1 MTILVNKD
9 IYSYDNY
16 FFQVVEQSNQENI
29 ITLFFIYI
37 IDINMIERITL
48 LRHSIVISIRTVVKT
63 QTYIQ

>member
-1 MTILVNKD
+1 MTLLVNKD

-16 FFQVVEQSNQENI
+16 FVQVVEQSNHENI

-48 LRHSIVISIRTVVKT
+48 LRHSIVISIKTAVKT
-63 QTYIQ
+63 HTYIQ

>member
-1 MTILVNKD
+1 MAPLISKD

-16 FFQVVEQSNQENI
+16 FVPVFEQSNQENI

-48 LRHSIVISIRTVVKT
+48 LRHSIVISIRIAIKT
-63 QTYIQ
+63 HAYIQ